1 MAKVMSVNAGSSSL
15 KFQLIEMPSEKVIAS
30 GLVEKI
36 GIQDPE
42 FKIVVNGEKDN
53 RHVEC
58 ANHAEAVQLVLDALI
73 EKGAVKELT
82 EIQGVGHRIVHGG
95 EYFSGSTVVDE
106 DVASK
111 VESLIPLAPLHNKA
125 HLVGYEAFRK
135 VLPEVGHVFV
145 YDTAFHQSMPERS
158 YLYALPYEYYTDL
171 KVRRYGAHGT
181 SHLYV
186 SQRCIDLLG
195 NPEHSKIVTCHLGNG
210 CSISAVVD
218 GKCFKTSMG
227 FTPLGGTVMGTR
239 CGDIDP
245 AIVPYLMKNLE
256 GITADDMSNIVMNK
270 KSGLLGVS
278 GVSSDSRYVWQAA
291 DEGNHRATLAA
302 YMQVDSFVSI
312 VASYIALMGGCD
324 AIVFTAGIGENDAR
338 VRRLVVE
345 QLGTVFGCKI
355 NNEINEAKDTRGNE
369 TDLTAEGSSMKVFLI
384 PTNEELVIARDTY
397 RLLKL

>member
-15 KFQLIEMPSEKVIAS
+15 KFQLIEMPNEKVIAS

-36 GIQDPE
+36 GILDPE
-42 FKIVVNGEKDN
+42 FKIVVNGEKDS

-58 ANHAEAVQLVLDALI
+58 NDHAEAVQLVLDALI
-73 EKGAVKELT
+73 EKGAVKELS
-82 EIQGVGHRIVHGG
+82 EIEGVGHRIVHGG
-95 EYFSGSTVVDE
+95 EYFSGSSIVDQDVVDK
-106 DVASK
+106 VA
-111 VESLIPLAPLHNKA
+111 SLIPLAPLHNKA
-125 HLVGYEAFRK
+125 HLVGYEAFKK
-135 VLPEVGHVFV
+135 VLPGVGHVFV
-145 YDTAFHQSMPERS
+145 YDTAFHQTMPERS
-158 YLYALPYEYYTDL
+158 FLYALPYEYYKDL

-186 SQRCIDLLG
+186 SNRCIEFLG

-227 FTPLGGTVMGTR
+227 FTPLGGTVMGSR

-245 AIVPYLMKNLE
+245 AIVPYLMKNLD
-256 GITADDMSNIVMNK
+256 GVSVDDMSNIIMNK

-278 GVSSDSRYVWQAA
+278 GVSSDSRYVWAAA
-291 DEGNHRATLAA
+291 DEGNHRAYLAA

-338 VRRLVVE
+338 VRRLVIE

-355 NNEINEAKDTRGNE
+355 NNEVNEAKDTRGNE
-369 TDLTAEGSSMKVFLI
+369 TDLTGAGSSMKVYLI

-397 RLLKL
+397 NLLKL

>member
-15 KFQLIEMPSEKVIAS
+15 KFQLIEMPSEQVIAS

-42 FKIVVNGEKDN
+42 FKIVVNGEKET

-58 ANHAEAVQLVLDALI
+58 ANHAEAVQLVLNALV

-82 EIQGVGHRIVHGG
+82 EINGVGHRTVHGG
-95 EYFSGSTVVDE
+95 EDFAESVVATE
-106 DVASK
+106 EVVAK
-111 VESLIPLAPLHNKA
+111 VRELTPLAPLHQPAN
-125 HLVGYEAFRK
+125 LIGYEAFKK
-135 VLPEVGHVFV
+135 VLPNVGHVFV
-145 YDTAFHQSMPERS
+145 FDTAFHQTMPERS
-158 YLYALPYEYYTDL
+158 YLYALPYEYYKDL
-171 KVRRYGAHGT
+171 KVRRYGMHGT
-181 SHLYV
+181 SHLFV
-186 SQRCIDLLG
+186 SKRCLELLG
-195 NPEHSKIVTCHLGNG
+195 NPEHSKIITCHLGNG
-210 CSISAVVD
+210 CSISGIID

-227 FTPLGGTVMGTR
+227 FTPLSGTIMGTR
-239 CGDIDP
+239 TGDIDP
-245 AIVPYLMKNLE
+245 AILPYLVKSIE
-256 GITADDMSNIVMNK
+256 GETAEHINDVIYNK

-291 DEGNHRATLAA
+291 DEGDHRATLAA

-338 VRRLVVE
+338 VRRLVID

-355 NNEINEAKDTRGNE
+355 NNEVNEAKGTRGNE
-369 TDLTAEGSSMKVFLI
+369 TDLTGEGSSMKVFLI
-384 PTNEELVIARDTY
+384 PTNEELVIARDTFN
-397 RLLKL
+397 LLKL

>member
-1 MAKVMSVNAGSSSL
+1 MSKVMSVNAGSSSL

-195 NPEHSKIVTCHLGNG
+195 KPEHSKIVTCHLGNG

>member
-15 KFQLIEMPSEKVIAS
+15 KFQLIEMPSEQVIAS

-42 FKIVVNGEKDN
+42 FKIVVNGEKEN

-186 SQRCIDLLG
+186 SQRCIEFLG
-195 NPEHSKIVTCHLGNG
+195 NPEHSKIITCHLGNG

-256 GITADDMSNIVMNK
+256 GITADDMSNVVMNK

-338 VRRLVVE
+338 VRRLVID

-355 NNEINEAKDTRGNE
+355 NNEVNEAKGTRGNE
-369 TDLTAEGSSMKVFLI
+369 TDLTGEGSSMKVFLI
-384 PTNEELVIARDTY
+384 PTNEELVIARDTFN
-397 RLLKL
+397 LLKL

>member
-1 MAKVMSVNAGSSSL
+1 MSKVMSVNAGSSSL

-369 TDLTAEGSSMKVFLI
+369 TDLTAKGSSMKVFLI

>member
-1 MAKVMSVNAGSSSL
+1 MSKVMSVNAGSSSL

-73 EKGAVKELT
+73 EKGAVKELN